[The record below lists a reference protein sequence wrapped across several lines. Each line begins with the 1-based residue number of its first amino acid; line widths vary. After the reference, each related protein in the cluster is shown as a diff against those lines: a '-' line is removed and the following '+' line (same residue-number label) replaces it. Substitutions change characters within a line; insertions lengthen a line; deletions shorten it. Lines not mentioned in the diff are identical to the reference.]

1 MYNEEGKIPDIKKGT
16 YKAWYTYQQVKLEG
30 NALSEEQ
37 INALDRLPGWT
48 WRPRCL
54 VKILQKDIDALLK
67 KKESLS
73 STINSNLE
81 VIKEQQQRIA
91 EAEAEA
97 ETEAPLQ
104 STSTALYFSAPCLPA
119 HDCST
124 PVSVTCF
131 RPSSSSSLWSIA
143 LPIALH
149 KVKVCSVARSPCAA
163 RGGCP

>member
-1 MYNEEGKIPDIKKGT
+1 MSGKRKVSNLVHHMLNRNYSFTNEHIDNRWWKMVKDWIKMYNEEGKIPDIKKGT

-97 ETEAPLQ
+97 ETEAL
-104 STSTALYFSAPCLPA
+104 L
-119 HDCST
+119 
-124 PVSVTCF
+124 
-131 RPSSSSSLWSIA
+131 
-143 LPIALH
+143 
-149 KVKVCSVARSPCAA
+149 VANN
-163 RGGCP
+163 